1 MPERLRMLPL
11 VSISDMAKNFLEKL
25 SLPVKHWSRPQ
36 LALIALVVVLV
47 AAAGWWFW
55 SWDHQGNG
63 SFRTVPV
70 TRGNLQAS
78 ISATGTVEPEEVV
91 DVGAQVAGKIVSF
104 GKDKNGKAVDYG
116 SVVEAGTVLAR
127 IDDSLYAADV
137 EAVKAQLAQNKASVQ
152 YAQANL
158 DQLKAKLYQ
167 ATRDWVRA
175 QKLGPSDALS
185 QADYDAA
192 QSAYE
197 TAKANVEVG
206 KAAII
211 QAQKAVA
218 QSEASL
224 RRAQQNLDYC
234 TIVSPV
240 KGVIIDRRV
249 NIGQTVVSSLSAPS
263 LFLIAKDLTRIQVW
277 ASVNEADI
285 GNIRPGQPVS
295 FTVDAYP
302 GKTFEGE
309 VGKVRLNATMTQNVV
324 TYTVE
329 VNTDNADGKLL
340 PYLTA
345 NLKFMVAERQNV
357 LLVPNAAL
365 RWIPRPEQIVSDFR
379 QPPKGER
386 RGRGGAQASSPDK
399 EGKPDTPSRGTVW
412 LPKGNE
418 VKPLK
423 VQVGLT
429 DGTFTEVSSPELKD
443 GMQVVVAE
451 VEKGSAE
458 APGSASPFTPQIFR
472 QRQQGR

>member
-1 MPERLRMLPL
+1 M
-11 VSISDMAKNFLEKL
+11 SMANNFLANFSQPAKRWPRL
-25 SLPVKHWSRPQ
+25 T
-36 LALIALVVVLV
+36 LAVLGLVVL

-55 SWDHQGNG
+55 SRGHQGNG
-63 SFRTVPV
+63 SFRTAQVAL
-70 TRGNLQAS
+70 GDLQAS

-91 DVGAQVAGKIVSF
+91 DVGAQVAGKILAF
-104 GKDKNGKAVDYG
+104 GKDKNGKQVDYG
-116 SVVEAGTVLAR
+116 SVVEPGMVLAR

-158 DQLKAKLYQ
+158 EQLKAKLYQ
-167 ATRDWVRA
+167 ATRDWGRA

-192 QSAYE
+192 QSAFE
-197 TAKANVEVG
+197 TARANVDVG
-206 KAAII
+206 KASVV

-240 KGVIIDRRV
+240 KGVIVDRRV

-285 GNIRPGQPVS
+285 GNIHPGQPVT

-302 GKTFEGE
+302 GATFKGE
-309 VGKVRLNATMTQNVV
+309 VGKIRLNATMTQNVV

-357 LLVPNAAL
+357 LLAPNAAL
-365 RWIPRPEQIVSDFR
+365 RWVPRPELIVAAFR
-379 QPPKGER
+379 QPPQKER
-386 RGRGGAQASSPDK
+386 GSHGGAQGKTPGQ
-399 EGKPDTPSRGTVW
+399 EGKPEAARGTLW
-412 LPKGNE
+412 LPQGNE
-418 VKPLK
+418 VQPLK
-423 VQVGLT
+423 VKVGLT
-429 DGTFTEVSSPELKD
+429 DGAMTEVNSPDLKA
-443 GMQVVVAE
+443 GMLVVVAE
-451 VEKGSAE
+451 VEKGTE
-458 APGSASPFTPQIFR
+458 PPTGSASPFTPQIFR
-472 QRQQGR
+472 QR

>member
-1 MPERLRMLPL
+1 
-11 VSISDMAKNFLEKL
+11 MANNFLERL
-25 SLPVKHWSRPQ
+25 SLLVKRWPR
-36 LALIALVVVLV
+36 LALIGLLVFL
-47 AAAGWWFW
+47 AATGWWFW
-55 SWDHQGNG
+55 SRSHQGNG
-63 SFRTVPV
+63 SFRTAAV
-70 TRGNLQAS
+70 TQGSLQAS

-91 DVGAQVAGKIVSF
+91 DVGAQVAGKIVAF
-104 GKDKNGKAVDYG
+104 GKDKHGKTVDYG
-116 SVVEAGTVLAR
+116 SVVEPGMVLAR
-127 IDDSLYAADV
+127 IDSSLYAADV
-137 EAVKAQLAQNKASVQ
+137 EAVKAQVAQNKAQVQ
-152 YAQANL
+152 FAQANL
-158 DQLKAKLYQ
+158 EQLKAKLYQ
-167 ATRDWVRA
+167 ATRDWARA

-185 QADYDAA
+185 TADYDAA
-192 QSAYE
+192 QSAFE
-197 TAKANVEVG
+197 TAKANVDVG
-206 KAAII
+206 KAQVI

-285 GNIRPGQPVS
+285 GSIHPGQPVT

-302 GKTFEGE
+302 GMTFQGE
-309 VGKVRLNATMTQNVV
+309 VGKIRLNATMTQNVV

-345 NLKFMVAERQNV
+345 NLKFMVAERTDV
-357 LLVPNAAL
+357 LLAPNAAL
-365 RWIPRPEQIVSDFR
+365 RFIPRPEQIVAAFR
-379 QPPKGER
+379 QQPPKER
-386 RGRGGAQASSPDK
+386 RGQGGAQAKSPDK
-399 EGKPDTPSRGTVW
+399 EGKPDTTRGTLW
-412 LPKGNE
+412 LPEGHE

-429 DGTFTEVSSPELKD
+429 DGSLTEVASPELKP

-451 VEKGSAE
+451 IEKGQEPA
-458 APGSASPFTPQIFR
+458 GSASPFTPQIFR
-472 QRQQGR
+472 QRR